1 MIPDC
6 REHKA
11 VSIHPWQMIGDDTH
25 YLSHIPYTHNT
36 HIICLDKS
44 HTHCLSIS
52 HTQGDENN
60 DDLKNE
66 DHIIKNED
74 EVKKE
79 DNFKK

>member
-11 VSIHPWQMIGDDTH
+11 VSIHPWQMSGDDTH

-44 HTHCLSIS
+44 HTHCLSMS
-52 HTQGDENN
+52 HTQGDENESN
-60 DDLKNE
+60 DGP
-66 DHIIKNED
+66 IKNED
-74 EVKKE
+74 ELKKE